1 MLVCKLANK
10 TNHAISQPEAMLLR
24 ACWEEI
30 LVIHPIVSLPD
41 MPRVTLVLSL
51 GSLLPSIFLFSQ
63 TELHCYPVSNNL
75 GSAILLHAQDS
86 EIIA

>member
-24 ACWEEI
+24 AWR

-51 GSLLPSIFLFSQ
+51 GSLLPSIFLSSQ

>member
-24 ACWEEI
+24 AWEGR

-51 GSLLPSIFLFSQ
+51 SNLLPSILLF
-63 TELHCYPVSNNL
+63 TK
-75 GSAILLHAQDS
+75 GATLLPCV
-86 EIIA
+86 